1 MLDFVLNFLFPPVC
15 GICGKLD
22 KNWICNKCKRR
33 LEKYERFELIKGK
46 EKINKL
52 FNFQDKNNE
61 SNFKIDSDR
70 IQNLKDKTYEKI
82 YFDEFLYCFEYKSLV
97 RNLILKYKFSDCGYL
112 SNLFVNVILNN
123 KKINEIFE
131 SYDIMIPVP
140 MDKKKKALRGYNQ
153 TELITNIIN
162 KKLNFDKKIKCEK
175 KNYHKALKIEKQN
188 FSDNIN
194 NKILIENCIIKVKYT
209 KTQSTLS
216 AKERTQNI
224 KNAFKIKDKIELRN
238 KKVILFD
245 DIATTGST
253 INEIS
258 KILKENGTEK
268 ILVVVIAKD

>member
-22 KNWICNKCKRR
+22 KNWLCNKCKRR

-61 SNFKIDSDR
+61 SNFKIDSNR

-123 KKINEIFE
+123 KKINEILK

-140 MDKKKKALRGYNQ
+140 VSKLKKKIRGYNQ
-153 TELITNIIN
+153 TELIT
-162 KKLNFDKKIKCEK
+162 KHF
-175 KNYHKALKIEKQN
+175 KNYIEIDSKNLVKIRN
-188 FSDNIN
+188 
-194 NKILIENCIIKVKYT
+194 T

-216 AKERTQNI
+216 ANERIQNV
-224 KNAFKIKDKIELRN
+224 KNAFELKDVSSIKN
-238 KKVILFD
+238 KDIILFD
-245 DIATTGST
+245 DIITTGLT

-258 KILKENGTEK
+258 KILKEAGARK
-268 ILVVVIAKD
+268 VLVLVIAKD